1 MSTGYQIKDQFVA
14 ISYSYKHTKALR
26 RSPLDSLPLTGELL
40 GHNDPKTTMIYTHVS
55 SKKLSEINSLFD
67 DFEL

>member
-1 MSTGYQIKDQFVA
+1 MENRTLNFQSRGLELMSVA
-14 ISYSYKHTKALR
+14 GRYAQR
-26 RSPLDSLPLTGELL
+26 GELL